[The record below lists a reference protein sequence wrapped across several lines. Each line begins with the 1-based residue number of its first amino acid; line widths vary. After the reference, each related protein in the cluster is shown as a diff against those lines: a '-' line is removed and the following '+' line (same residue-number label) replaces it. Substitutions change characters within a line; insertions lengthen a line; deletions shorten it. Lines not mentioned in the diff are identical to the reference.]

1 MIVVVLHKPRGR
13 ASGLLKHYLVE
24 IDNNVFVGDV
34 NTRVRSV
41 LEKKMEE
48 YKQSAL
54 FIYNSDTVQGFAV
67 DTTGDYKVEKY
78 LNMVAGTRY
87 E

>member
-24 IDNNVFVGDV
+24 IDDNIFVGTV
-34 NTRVRSV
+34 NAKMRGI

-48 YKQSAL
+48 YGQSAL